1 MCAYVIYSIDRS
13 YTRNKLNYSRSYLW
27 KQSLLGVILDYYYHD
42 FEPDVVNTLNYL
54 KNVSEPM
61 TKRFT
66 LGLLQALDGSPI

>member
-1 MCAYVIYSIDRS
+1 METKFTWS
-13 YTRNKLNYSRSYLW
+13 YF
-27 KQSLLGVILDYYYHD
+27 DYYYHD
-42 FEPDVVNTLNYL
+42 FEPEVLNTQNYL